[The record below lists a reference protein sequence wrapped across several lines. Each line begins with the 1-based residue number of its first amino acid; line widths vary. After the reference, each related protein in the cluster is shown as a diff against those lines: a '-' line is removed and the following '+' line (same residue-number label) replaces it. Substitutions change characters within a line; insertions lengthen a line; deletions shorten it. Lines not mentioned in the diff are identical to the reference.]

1 MPPSRWASFI
11 QMPISIDKTLDQA
24 DAPGD
29 EYTYW
34 YN

>member
-1 MPPSRWASFI
+1 
-11 QMPISIDKTLDQA
+11 MPIFIDKTLDQVQSKE
-24 DAPGD
+24 D